1 MAENVAVTTLEIKGT
16 EKVATTMKELKAQI
30 QAYRDE
36 LVALGQ
42 VEDKNEAQM
51 QEQVRVTE
59 KLQKATQL
67 LSDVT
72 NAHKK
77 VLTENERAIDA
88 SIDSYNALQAEMS
101 KLKKAYKDMTAAERE
116 SDFGRQTLNSISA
129 LDSKLK
135 VIDSEMGQY
144 QRNVGNY
151 GRTFEESMQNVRQ
164 SSGYAAQGLGT
175 LSGIIALAG
184 VQNEGLA
191 KTIAGVTLAMQVMQ
205 NEGVTKLLVKLKEL
219 IASKIAA
226 KAAGE
231 AQSVESEATAT
242 AMEEEAVATTTAT
255 AATNKF
261 KKALIGIGI
270 GAVVAAIGALIANWE
285 KVSKAL
291 GFATSK
297 QKELNNAMKEGVTSA
312 AKGVVELNLYQKV
325 ATDVTRAEK
334 ERDLAARS
342 LLETLGET
350 INETTILAAKNGE
363 YASKVD
369 EVTESLV
376 RQAKAEAALELIK
389 EKQAEI
395 LKQQVSVSSRASE
408 GPTFWDR
415 LQQAS
420 AQSVGVDVSLEE
432 FQQAGVERQENK
444 LDKLKADFNVWLDA
458 LLQQFTLED
467 FGLGKDTK
475 DIVKSATDAG
485 KQALT
490 EVEKQLEVLIANE
503 FADEAAAV
511 AAEEAY
517 TETALKAIDDEI
529 KAKEWQAERERQL
542 QAEKDQALHDEVVA
556 YAAAKQ
562 EEMLQA
568 EAQAALEE
576 RLLQEKKQRTQESIA
591 VTSNALAGMGS
602 MLGAVADAVEA
613 TSENEQK
620 AVEETKGLRIAGA
633 TMDMLGG
640 IASAVATAMTLGPIL
655 GPIMGSINAATVLAT
670 GVANIA
676 KIRST
681 KISSSPSVS
690 SSSAQVS
697 APNVATQLDS
707 VRNITTASEEER
719 LNRMAE
725 SQKVYILQSDIE
737 AAGSQSKAQ
746 IEESSF

>member
-30 QAYRDE
+30 QGYRDE

-116 SDFGRQTLNSISA
+116 SDFGRQTLNSISE

-135 VIDSEMGQY
+135 VIDSDMGQY

-151 GRTFEESMQNVRQ
+151 GRTFEESMQVTRQ

-175 LSGIIALAG
+175 LSGIIALSG
-184 VQNEGLA
+184 VKSEGLA
-191 KTIAGVTLAMQVMQ
+191 KAIAAVTLALQLMQ
-205 NEGVTKLLVKLKEL
+205 NEGVTKLIIKLKDL
-219 IASKIAA
+219 IASKVAA
-226 KAAGE
+226 KAASKAQAAE
-231 AQSVESEATAT
+231 AAATAT
-242 AMEEEAVATTTAT
+242 AMESEAVATNTAT
-255 AATNKF
+255 AATKNF
-261 KKALIGIGI
+261 KKALIATGI
-270 GAVVAAIGALIANWE
+270 GAVVAALGALIANWE

-297 QKELNNAMKEGVTSA
+297 QKELNNAMKEGVTNA

-350 INETTILAAKNGE
+350 INQTTILAAKNGE

-395 LKQQVSVSSRASE
+395 LKQQVAVSSRASE

-420 AQSVGVDVSLEE
+420 AKSAGVDASVEE
-432 FQQAGVERQENK
+432 FQQAGVGRQENK
-444 LDKLKADFNVWLDA
+444 LAELKADFNVWLDA

-475 DIVKSATDAG
+475 DIVESATDAG

-490 EVEKQLEVLIANE
+490 EVEKQLEVLIANK
-503 FADEAAAV
+503 FADEAAAA

-517 TETALKAIDDEI
+517 TEATLKAIDNEI

-562 EEMLQA
+562 EEKEQA
-568 EAQAALEE
+568 EALAALEE

-613 TSENEQK
+613 TSENEKK

-719 LNRMAE
+719 LNRMAD

>member
-151 GRTFEESMQNVRQ
+151 GRTFEESMQVTRQ

-219 IASKIAA
+219 IASKIAV

-297 QKELNNAMKEGVTSA
+297 QKELNNAMKEGVTNA

-420 AQSVGVDVSLEE
+420 AQSAGVDVSLEE